1 MTDVFAQIDIRKLQ
15 ELREENIGRLLLHA
29 YRHFNT
35 LAFDKLHAR
44 GHTGLG
50 LNHAALLANL
60 DIEGTRITVLA
71 ERAGMTKQSMGE
83 LAQDLEQKGYIQ
95 RAADPVDKRATI
107 IQFTEAGC
115 RYLVD
120 AYEIKQEIESE
131 YAAVLGAGSMDQL
144 RAFLKALGES
154 APTGDNA

>member
-29 YRHFNT
+29 YRHFST
-35 LAFDKLHAR
+35 LAFDKLHVR

-50 LNHAALLANL
+50 LNHTALLANL

-83 LAQDLEQKGYIQ
+83 LVHDLEQKGYVQ

-107 IQFTEAGC
+107 IRFTEAGC

-120 AYEIKQEIESE
+120 AYEIKQEIERE
-131 YAAVLGAGSMDQL
+131 YAVILGADGMNQL
-144 RAFLKALGES
+144 REFLKALTES
-154 APTGDNA
+154 SPTGDKA